1 MCNERLILKYM
12 NMKRFL
18 ISCTVCCGFATASP
32 AQGLTDMTHSREAV
46 MHNLPLGATHWTG
59 GFWGDRFNV
68 LSTTGIWSMW
78 DTWNTPYETIDAL
91 GLHGSHGFANFQVA
105 AGTVKGKHHGPPFH
119 DGDMYKWLEACAAAY
134 AVTKDPKLDQLMD
147 QFIEQVALAQRAD
160 GYIHTPVNI
169 EERNSLPPTSLPPT
183 PSCRGGESTAQKA
196 SPTGGGLEGAG
207 GSAGAGS
214 AASENAAGIEIGK
227 DQKHAFASRLNFE
240 TYNLGHLMT
249 AGIIHKRATGKTTLF
264 DCGRKAADFL
274 YNFLTNDAAELSRN
288 AICPSHYMG
297 ATEMYRETGDK
308 KYLTL
313 AEGLISI
320 RDSVKNGEDHNQ
332 DRIPFRQ
339 QYEAMGH
346 AVRANYL
353 YAGVA
358 DLYAETGEAQ
368 LKKNLEAIWDDI
380 VNHKIYIMG
389 GCGALYDGVSPDGTT
404 YNQPSIQQ
412 IHQAYGRQF
421 QLPQEYAHNEICA
434 QIGMLLYSWRMFQT
448 DMHPKY
454 IDNIENEL
462 YNGILSGVSL
472 DGKDY
477 FYTEALRRTK
487 EYPYVLRWPKHRQRY
502 ITCFCCPPNTLRT
515 LLEAQE
521 YAYSIKGDTL
531 WVNLYGQNTLKTD
544 DLEVEQQTDY
554 PWDGHITLTIKK
566 AKHLASIRMHIPGWS
581 IGMEL
586 RLNGKPIAAEA
597 LREPRKWKKGDRIEL
612 ILPMRPRLIEANPL
626 VEEAKNHI
634 AIMRGPIV
642 YCLEGQDISAATGGS
657 SSAAATASPRIND
670 IAIPADVRFTETK
683 VTICGHE
690 MVALEADVPIVNED
704 FWRNDELYRELRP
717 VTNRKAHIRLI
728 PYYAWDNRGIQDM
741 SLWLPLKR

>member
-1 MCNERLILKYM
+1 
-12 NMKRFL
+12 MKRYLL
-18 ISCTVCCGFATASP
+18 ICFVCCCVTATLP
-32 AQGLTDMTHSREAV
+32 AQGLTDMSRSQQAQ
-46 MHNLPLGATHWTG
+46 MHNLPMGAVHWTG
-59 GFWGDRFNV
+59 GFWGDVFD
-68 LSTTGIWSMW
+68 TMHGTGVWEMW
-78 DTWNTPYETIDAL
+78 NTWNTPWETLDSD
-91 GLHGSHGFANFQVA
+91 GKHGSHGFRNFEVA

-119 DGDMYKWLEACAAAY
+119 DGDMYKWLEACAAVY
-134 AVTKDPKLDQLMD
+134 AVTKDAELDVLMD
-147 QFIEQVALAQRAD
+147 RFIEQVALAQRAD
-160 GYIHTPVNI
+160 GYIHTPVVI
-169 EERNSLPPTSLPPT
+169 SERNQGIDSH
-183 PSCRGGESTAQKA
+183 
-196 SPTGGGLEGAG
+196 AG
-207 GSAGAGS
+207 T
-214 AASENAAGIEIGK
+214 ENAAGITIGK
-227 DQKHAFASRLNFE
+227 DQAHAFASRLNFE

-249 AGIIHKRATGKTTLF
+249 AGIVHKRATGKTNLF

-297 ATEMYRETGDK
+297 AAEMYRETGDP
-308 KYLTL
+308 KYLEL
-313 AEGLISI
+313 AKGLIAI
-320 RDSVKNGEDHNQ
+320 RDSVTNGEDHNQ
-332 DRIPFRQ
+332 DRHKFRD

-368 LKKNLEAIWDDI
+368 LLKNLTAIWDDI

-404 YNQPSIQQ
+404 YDQPSIQQ

-421 QLPQEYAHNEICA
+421 QLPQETAHNEICA
-434 QIGMLLYSWRMFQT
+434 QIGMMLFSWRLFQT
-448 DMHPKY
+448 TVNPKY

-472 DGKDY
+472 DGKDF

-487 EYPYVLRWPKHRQRY
+487 EFPYVMRWPKHRQRY
-502 ITCFCCPPNTLRT
+502 ISCFCCPPNTLRT
-515 LLEAQE
+515 LCQAQE
-521 YAYSIKGDTL
+521 YAYSINKDTL
-531 WVNLYGQNTLKTD
+531 WVNLYGQNVLKTK
-544 DLEVEQQTDY
+544 DLEIEQQTNY
-554 PWDGHITLTIKK
+554 PWDGHIRLTIKK

-581 IGMEL
+581 TGMEL
-586 RLNGKPIAAEA
+586 RLNGKPIAAKA

-626 VEEAKNHI
+626 VEETKNHI

-642 YCLEGQDISAATGGS
+642 YCLEGQDISAATVGS
-657 SSAAATASPRIND
+657 GSAAATASPAPRIND